1 MKRMLL
7 ILAALLLGLPGAAP
21 AKGPELYVFNW
32 SEYMPERV
40 IKAFQKETGI
50 KLVYATYDSNE
61 AMYAKVKLLK
71 GKGYDLVFPSTYY
84 VDRMRQEGLL
94 QTIDRAKLTNFKHL
108 DPQLLDKAYDRG
120 NAYSVPYLWGSSAI
134 GVNAARVDPA
144 TIRSWNDLWRPEF
157 KGKLLLTDDM
167 REVIGLGLIAQGY
180 SGNST
185 DPAQLEAAFEKLKTL
200 MPNVRLFASD
210 SPKQPFLNNEVVIGM
225 IWNGEVFMASQ
236 ENPKIAYVYPQE
248 GPILWMDSM
257 VIPKN
262 AVNVDAA
269 HRFIDFLLRPE
280 IAKILCEEIGYAT
293 PNLAAQA
300 LLDEKLR
307 RNPTVFP
314 DAAIVAR
321 GEFQVDVGPAV
332 LTYQKYWERLKTGH

>member
-1 MKRMLL
+1 MRRLL
-7 ILAALLLGLPGAAP
+7 PLLVSLLLPVAAL

-32 SEYMPERV
+32 SEYMPDRV
-40 IKAFQKETGI
+40 LQAFQKETGI
-50 KLVYATYDSNE
+50 KVIYATYDSNE

-94 QTIDRAKLTNFKHL
+94 QTIKRELVPNFKHL
-108 DPQLLDKAYDRG
+108 DPQLLDKPYDRQ

-134 GVNAARVDPA
+134 GLNTAFVKPE

-167 REVIGLGLIAQGY
+167 REVLGLGLIALGY

-185 DPAQLEAAFEKLKTL
+185 DPAQLEAAYEKLRTL
-200 MPNVRLFASD
+200 MPSVRVFASD
-210 SPKQPFLNNEVVIGM
+210 SPKQPFLNKEVHIGM
-225 IWNGEVFMASQ
+225 IWNGEVYMANQ
-236 ENPKIAYVYPQE
+236 ENPNIAYVYPQE

-257 VIPKN
+257 VIPKS
-262 AVNVDAA
+262 AVNVEAA
-269 HRFIDFLLRPE
+269 HRFIDYLLRPE
-280 IAKILCEEIGYAT
+280 VAKILCEEIGYAT
-293 PNLAAQA
+293 PNLAAQQ
-300 LLDEKLR
+300 LLDAKLR
-307 RNPTVFP
+307 QNPTVFP
-314 DAAIVAR
+314 EAAVVAK